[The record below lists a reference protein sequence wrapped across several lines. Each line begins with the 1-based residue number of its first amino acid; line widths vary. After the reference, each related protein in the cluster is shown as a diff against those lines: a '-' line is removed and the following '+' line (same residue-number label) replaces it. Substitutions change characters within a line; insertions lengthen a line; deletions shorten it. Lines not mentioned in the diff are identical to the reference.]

1 MCCLSAEVLTA
12 LDMASTSPPKTRVLP
27 CSGSG
32 NIVTSIFLA
41 AMVDPGKAQ
50 GVLLQLPGGA
60 TGECGTCI
68 TTKMGSPETVAAECL
83 GKHLGSVAT
92 AVPTFWF
99 LAARTLRPSTAAA
112 QVCTGG
118 DTGAEPGFAGQP
130 AVGVCTEDSMQSL
143 NNVPPDLLP
152 GIIESLPSECR
163 TCVAILSL
171 SCSSSDGLAD
181 DLSTC
186 MMQCMIGMSQ
196 LFVSLCCFALLS
208 TLFREH
214 RCAALL
220 T

>member
-1 MCCLSAEVLTA
+1 MCHARVKLQPIRWLLCSSRRWSTLARRWTFSLSCPEGRPVSVARA
-12 LDMASTSPPKTRVLP
+12 SPPRWALLSQSLQSALVSILAALRQLCRLFGFLLLARCVLP
-27 CSGSG
+27 
-32 NIVTSIFLA
+32 
-41 AMVDPGKAQ
+41 Q
-50 GVLLQLPGGA
+50 LQRR
-60 TGECGTCI
+60 C
-68 TTKMGSPETVAAECL
+68 
-83 GKHLGSVAT
+83 
-92 AVPTFWF
+92 
-99 LAARTLRPSTAAA
+99 ARA
-112 QVCTGG
+112 GI
-118 DTGAEPGFAGQP
+118 PGFAGPP

-152 GIIESLPSECR
+152 GTIESLPSECR